1 MWMDMKSKQARNDLV
16 EDFLA
21 RRNRLRQ
28 RFDDEKVGVANLQFE
43 AAKLFK
49 PITTTQQQE
58 TVKQASELNK
68 LSDALQRLP
77 TRIVD
82 ETNYNPIAALFD
94 GEEATRATPAPAPI
108 TAAKPRLLPPTADLP
123 PPSPTLLV
131 DPNRGLTRRPASADR
146 TARAANFRRDL
157 EST

>member
-1 MWMDMKSKQARNDLV
+1 MV

-49 PITTTQQQE
+49 PITTTQQE
-58 TVKQASELNK
+58 THKQASELNK
-68 LSDALQRLP
+68 LPDALQRLP
-77 TRIVD
+77 ARIVD

-94 GEEATRATPAPAPI
+94 GEETTRATPTPA
-108 TAAKPRLLPPTADLP
+108 LLNHGCCRQLQM
-123 PPSPTLLV
+123 
-131 DPNRGLTRRPASADR
+131 RPHPVQV
-146 TARAANFRRDL
+146 
-157 EST
+157 

>member
-1 MWMDMKSKQARNDLV
+1 MWMDVKSKQSRNDLV

-28 RFDDEKVGVANLQFE
+28 RFDDEKVGVANVQFE

-58 TVKQASELNK
+58 TINQASELNK

-77 TRIVD
+77 ARIVD

-108 TAAKPRLLPPTADLP
+108 ITAKPRLLPPTADP
-123 PPSPTLLV
+123 HPPSPTLMV
-131 DPNRGLTRRPASADR
+131 WWIRTEGLKQTS
-146 TARAANFRRDL
+146 
-157 EST
+157 